1 MSRIK
6 GSRWAHSKPM
16 GCAPKKKEVKVE
28 PEKKSGSIV
37 RFLINHIHTQGSI
50 TRQEAES
57 LYGVKNFSQHLAYM
71 KKLGYDVTYKK
82 NILAQRMYYFKSKS
96 GEDTKPVEWAE
107 IVKERTE
114 KEIAKVEPEEMRVK
128 TSMKQVI
135 LEHLQKHQTITSAV
149 AMKKYK
155 CLNLSAVIQKLK
167 QEGWNI
173 SRTITKKNN
182 DYNVASNRNNA
193 YSTYTLEKKVKTKSI
208 YTIHCLHERC
218 MDKLIPVITEEFNTF
233 DEARNYCC
241 GLAENLIA
249 DCNTLFGTSLTRF
262 EIVIL
267 PETIQVMKK
276 ETIKKLFKKTEK
288 STLLAS
294 FCTLPRMVEVL

>member
-1 MSRIK
+1 MRTYR
-6 GSRWAHSKPM
+6 GQKPM
-16 GCAPKKKEVKVE
+16 KSEMREYLIKNKELSTE
-28 PEKKSGSIV
+28 TAE
-37 RFLINHIHTQGSI
+37 RFGW
-50 TRQEAES
+50 
-57 LYGVKNFSQHLAYM
+57 
-71 KKLGYDVTYKK
+71 KKLAGYIFEFRRDGMNIQTDTTNK
-82 NILAQRMYYFKSKS
+82 NNTIYRLV
-96 GEDTKPVEWAE
+96 EDGLQIIDAE
-107 IVKERTE
+107 TQENQKQEYE
-114 KEIAKVEPEEMRVK
+114 LQPEDMRIK
-128 TSMKQVI
+128 TSMKEVI
-135 LEHLQKHQTITSAV
+135 LDHLKKHKNITSSI

-155 CLNLSAVIQKLK
+155 CLNLSAIIKKLK
-167 QEGWNI
+167 DEGWKI
-173 SRTITKKNN
+173 SRTETRGNN
-182 DYNVASNRNNA
+182 DYNIASNRNNA
-193 YSTYTLEKKVKTKSI
+193 YSIYTLEKKSKTKSI

-233 DEARNYCC
+233 DEARNYCR

-276 ETIKKLFKKTEK
+276 EIIKKLFKKTEK